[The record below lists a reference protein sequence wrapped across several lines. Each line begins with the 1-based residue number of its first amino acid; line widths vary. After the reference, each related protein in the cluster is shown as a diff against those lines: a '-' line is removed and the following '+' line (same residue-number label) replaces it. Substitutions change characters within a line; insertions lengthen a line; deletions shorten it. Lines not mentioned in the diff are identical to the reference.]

1 MAVMR
6 SFLALGDPDPKNMT
20 VIEHLEEVRRRLFVC
35 VIVICLAS
43 LASLLLYSPLIAL
56 LLDPLKPMSKHLA
69 FGNTLIF
76 TKPTDALFLRIK
88 LALIPALVF
97 SLPVLLYE
105 LWMFIAP
112 AFDVETRRYT
122 VPFVG
127 LGVILFAIGA
137 TIGYFVFP
145 RYLNFLVGI
154 GGDSV
159 KYLPTANDL
168 LDQYAL
174 ILLIFG
180 GVFELPI
187 VLAMLARVGIISSA
201 LLRRKR
207 KVAFFAALFAGM
219 IITPGADPFT
229 PLIIG
234 VLLVLLYEFSIVLIR
249 IGHR

>member
-1 MAVMR
+1 
-6 SFLALGDPDPKNMT
+6 
-20 VIEHLEEVRRRLFVC
+20 
-35 VIVICLAS
+35 
-43 LASLLLYSPLIAL
+43 
-56 LLDPLKPMSKHLA
+56 
-69 FGNTLIF
+69 
-76 TKPTDALFLRIK
+76 
-88 LALIPALVF
+88 
-97 SLPVLLYE
+97 
-105 LWMFIAP
+105 MFIAP
-112 AFDVETRRYT
+112 AFEVETRRYT

-127 LGVILFAIGA
+127 LGVVLFAIGA

-145 RYLNFLVGI
+145 RYLSFLVGI

-234 VLLVLLYEFSIVLIR
+234 VLLVMLYEFSIVLIR
-249 IGHR
+249 FGHR